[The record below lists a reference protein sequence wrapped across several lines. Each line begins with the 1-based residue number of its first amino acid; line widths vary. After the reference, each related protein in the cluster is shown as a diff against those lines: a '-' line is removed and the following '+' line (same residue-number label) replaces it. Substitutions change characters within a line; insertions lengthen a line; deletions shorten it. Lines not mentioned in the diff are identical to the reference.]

1 MQRPLLSLFCLLV
14 ICIMLTSC
22 GERAKVRK
30 LITDFMKSEI
40 VIPENLYVIE
50 EKMYHEADKS
60 ALKDL
65 KLVMYIDSS
74 SCGSCRIA
82 RFWEMIPLYELSES
96 DSRFSVMA
104 IFSPTI
110 DELPEMERQLMA
122 LDFPYPVYVDIYRE
136 FALHNRIPA
145 DSRFHDFLIDA
156 DGTILFVGNPLGT
169 DRLMTVFNKTLNN
182 FKQ

>member
-1 MQRPLLSLFCLLV
+1 
-14 ICIMLTSC
+14 
-22 GERAKVRK
+22 
-30 LITDFMKSEI
+30 
-40 VIPENLYVIE
+40 
-50 EKMYHEADKS
+50 
-60 ALKDL
+60 
-65 KLVMYIDSS
+65 MYIDSS

-96 DSRFSVMA
+96 DGRFSVMA

-122 LDFPYPVYVDIYRE
+122 LDF
-136 FALHNRIPA
+136 
-145 DSRFHDFLIDA
+145 
-156 DGTILFVGNPLGT
+156 GNLLGT